1 MSDVNAPIPA
11 QDLDHVSI
19 AVPDLDAA
27 TAMYRERFGCTV
39 TDPIV
44 IAAQG
49 IRMAYVQ
56 LGNAKIELMEPLD
69 ETSPVAAFIA
79 RNPAGGIHH
88 LCLTTENADDA
99 ATAATEAGVRV
110 LGKPGPGHH
119 GRQLFFIH
127 PKDSLGTLI
136 EIEEVD

>member
-1 MSDVNAPIPA
+1 MAEPSPPIPA
-11 QDLDHVSI
+11 GDLDHVSL

-27 TAMYRERFGCTV
+27 MALYRDRFGCLV
-39 TDPIV
+39 SDPIE

-69 ETSPVAAFIA
+69 ESSPIAAFIA

-88 LCLTTENADDA
+88 FCLTTENADGA
-99 ATAATEAGVRV
+99 AAAASEAGVRV

-127 PKDSLGTLI
+127 PKDSLGALI
-136 EIEEVD
+136 EIEEAD